1 MSKKFE
7 HTLAFHCGPAILGI
21 KATNLINLS
30 LADYPNILD
39 EIKHLNKIFNP
50 YYYFMVLS
58 KKNGRILILVF
69 QLEALKK
76 AVLNPD
82 DNDYY
87 YFVAD
92 KSGKTHF
99 TKTYAEHQKIIKEL
113 KEANNWIEW

>member
-21 KATNLINLS
+21 KASNLINLS

-58 KKNGRILILVF
+58 KKNGRIPVSCTHLTLPTNREVLILSVV
-69 QLEALKK
+69 AVLKK
-76 AVLNPD
+76 KD
-82 DNDYY
+82 
-87 YFVAD
+87 
-92 KSGKTHF
+92 
-99 TKTYAEHQKIIKEL
+99 
-113 KEANNWIEW
+113 

>member
-21 KATNLINLS
+21 KASNLINLS

-58 KKNGRILILVF
+58 KKKGEYLYWYF
-69 QLEALKK
+69 SLK
-76 AVLNPD
+76 L
-82 DNDYY
+82 
-87 YFVAD
+87 
-92 KSGKTHF
+92 
-99 TKTYAEHQKIIKEL
+99 
-113 KEANNWIEW
+113 